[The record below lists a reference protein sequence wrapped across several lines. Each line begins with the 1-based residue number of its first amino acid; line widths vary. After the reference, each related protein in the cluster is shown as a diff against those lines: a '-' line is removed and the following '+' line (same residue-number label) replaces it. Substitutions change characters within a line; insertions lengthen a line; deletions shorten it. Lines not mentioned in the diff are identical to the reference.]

1 MFHRKPFA
9 SSLVRRVKK
18 ASSDLMNKVPSRV
31 SAKNNGSID
40 NCVISSNLQNRRSW
54 VDDARTNSQ
63 FVIGSESGGNESDNS
78 NEEPLSIASDTHL
91 LQRNIPLRQSL
102 QR

>member
-1 MFHRKPFA
+1 MHNNV
-9 SSLVRRVKK
+9 SL
-18 ASSDLMNKVPSRV
+18 DY
-31 SAKNNGSID
+31 
-40 NCVISSNLQNRRSW
+40 CVISLNLQNRRSW